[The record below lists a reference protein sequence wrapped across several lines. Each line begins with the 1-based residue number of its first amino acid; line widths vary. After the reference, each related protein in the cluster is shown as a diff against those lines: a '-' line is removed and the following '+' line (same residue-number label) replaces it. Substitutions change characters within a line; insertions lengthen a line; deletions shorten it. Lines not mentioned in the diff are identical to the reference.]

1 MAQAVNG
8 DKPVHATGIDG
19 RWSVAM
25 CVAAQQSVDSGQPQS
40 IPTDKAI

>member
-1 MAQAVNG
+1 MVQAVQG
-8 DKPVHATGIDG
+8 SKPVHATGIDG

-40 IPTDKAI
+40 ITSD